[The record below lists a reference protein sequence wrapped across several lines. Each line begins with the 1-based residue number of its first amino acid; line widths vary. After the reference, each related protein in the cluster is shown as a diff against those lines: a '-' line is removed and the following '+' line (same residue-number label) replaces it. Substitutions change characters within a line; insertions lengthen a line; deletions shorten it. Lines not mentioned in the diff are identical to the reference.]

1 MWFAF
6 FCQALKHCFNRN
18 NLVNW
23 FMNRN
28 ILIAKRIVWH
38 KMRDTSL
45 TVATFKDDETLNI
58 SELSEVLSPREQE
71 HAITLV
77 DPLERRHYTARRC
90 FQRLFVA
97 GVLSSRISPENLALI
112 HQRDTRP
119 YCAEAPDLNLSFSSS
134 GSTAIACASAHHRIG
149 IDVERLRSVENV
161 IALARRFFT
170 HGEAETLANLPP
182 SQQSRRFLHYWTAK
196 EAGLKAIGKG
206 IVFGLNTFIIRDKGP
221 FTLEIQDP
229 QTNSYDLELR
239 YLDLIPEHL
248 VALVKMNRVGKV

>member
-1 MWFAF
+1 MWFVFYYCAV
-6 FCQALKHCFNRN
+6 KHSFTRH

-28 ILIAKRIVWH
+28 ILISQRLAWH
-38 KMRDTSL
+38 KTPDPTL
-45 TVATFKDDETLNI
+45 NVATFKDDETVTI
-58 SELSEVLSPREQE
+58 PELFEILSPQE
-71 HAITLV
+71 RDHAIKLSV
-77 DPLERRHYTARRC
+77 PIERRHYTARRC

-97 GVLSSRISPENLALI
+97 NVLSSSTAPEQLALI

-134 GSTAIACASAHHRIG
+134 GSTAIACASRHNRIG
-149 IDVERLRSVENV
+149 IDVERLRKVENV

-170 HGEAETLANLPP
+170 PEEAQTLSNLPP
-182 SQQSRRFLHYWTAK
+182 SQQSLGFLHHWTAK

-206 IVFGLNTFIIRDKGP
+206 VVFGLNTFILKDKGS
-221 FTLEIQDP
+221 FSFEIQGP
-229 QTNSYDLELR
+229 QSSSSELELR
-239 YLDLIPEHL
+239 YLDLLPDCL